1 MLEFIEQ
8 IEFDSKNYIE
18 IFRTLE
24 SRFPTLNSSSRKEL
38 IRELA
43 TQIALEDEV
52 LQFRL
57 RKILREENPYLP
69 AIKTEK
75 VVNNFVLNFEDL
87 ARLKIAFLGL
97 RRELLELL
105 HNLPIEAW
113 DRTGV
118 HELEGHVP
126 LREFVRR
133 LVEKSNRCLHH
144 IQVELESLSKS
155 N

>member
-8 IEFDSKNYIE
+8 IEFDSKNYIQM
-18 IFRTLE
+18 FQALE
-24 SRFPTLNSSSRKEL
+24 TKFPKLDSNSRREL

-69 AIKTEK
+69 AIRTEQI
-75 VVNNFVLNFEDL
+75 VNNQMLNMEDFS
-87 ARLKIAFLGL
+87 RLKIAFLSL
-97 RRELLELL
+97 RRELLDLL
-105 HNLPIEAW
+105 HNLPVEAW

-126 LREFVRR
+126 LKEFVRR
-133 LVEKSNRCLHH
+133 LAEKSNRCLHH
-144 IQVELESLSKS
+144 IQEELDLLLE
-155 N
+155 NN